1 MGDTPLPKPDPA
13 PVQLALDKL
22 AITRAIMIGYFK
34 LLFHIL
40 IKSVLPYIIG
50 DTPDDINAALG
61 AGIKAIGVV
70 APGVSDVKGDE
81 RVLSNTGAFIIL
93 NKGLPELQQLL

>member
-1 MGDTPLPKPDPA
+1 MCMGDTPLPKPDPA

-22 AITRAIMIGYFK
+22 AITRAIMIGTFPYFNQ
-34 LLFHIL
+34 
-40 IKSVLPYIIG
+40 SGLPYIYIIG